1 MKRNVYLEGEMGA
14 RFGKEFQIAADSFTE
29 VFRCLKCNFS
39 QFMPY
44 LQECH
49 EKNIGFIL
57 EVEGRPIRNDAEA
70 LLLYKEGDM
79 IITPVPAGSKSGPAK
94 ILAAVAITVMTAGMG
109 AAALGMTAT
118 SVATG
123 ATVTGFGAAFTSMGA
138 FTAALG
144 GALGA
149 GGTLGILTQV
159 GLGIGINLALG
170 GIQQMMAPDPS
181 TDNQQDESYIF
192 QGSKQNIAEGDP
204 VPVLYG
210 ELRIPGRTI
219 SFHTRGESTQFANHT
234 QRATSAES
242 NGNSYDAQTIP
253 ATGGSAGSAA
263 GAAMGAAAVIDF
275 DLIAQLQTQNL
286 GGN

>member
-1 MKRNVYLEGEMGA
+1 MERNVYLEGEIGV
-14 RFGKEFQIAADSFTE
+14 RFGREFQIAADSFTD

-39 QFMPY
+39 GFMPY

-57 EVEGRPIRNDAEA
+57 EVEGRPIRNEAEA
-70 LLLYKEGDM
+70 LLLYREGDM

-109 AAALGMTAT
+109 AAAAGFLTV
-118 SVATG
+118 SSTG
-123 ATVTGFGAAFTSMGA
+123 AITTGAAAAFTSAGA
-138 FTAALG
+138 FGAALSAASG
-144 GALGA
+144 TILGQMALG
-149 GGTLGILTQV
+149 L
-159 GLGIGINLALG
+159 GINLAIG

-219 SFHTRGESTQFANHT
+219 SFHTKSERTAFANYS

-242 NGNSYDAQTIP
+242 NGNSYDTQSAGSS
-253 ATGGSAGSAA
+253 GGSAG
-263 GAAMGAAAVIDF
+263 GAAAPQGGAGTINY
-275 DLIAQLQTQNL
+275 DLVAVQLEQISV

>member
-1 MKRNVYLEGEMGA
+1 MKRNIYLEGEMGT
-14 RFGKEFQIAADSFTE
+14 RFGKEFQIAADSFTD

-39 QFMPY
+39 GFMPY

-57 EVEGRPIRNDAEA
+57 EVEGRLIRNEAEA
-70 LLLYKEGDM
+70 LLLYREGDM

-94 ILAAVAITVMTAGMG
+94 ILAAVAVTVMTAGMG

-149 GGTLGILTQV
+149 GGTLGVLTQV

-170 GIQQMMAPDPS
+170 GLQQMMAPDPS
-181 TDNQQDESYIF
+181 TDNDQDESYIF

-210 ELRIPGRTI
+210 ELRIPGRTV
-219 SFHTRGESTQFANHT
+219 SFHTRSERTQFYNSD
-234 QRATSAES
+234 QRATSNQS
-242 NGNSYDAQTIP
+242 NGQSYDQATGGS
-253 ATGGSAGSAA
+253 TGGSAGGASAP
-263 GAAMGAAAVIDF
+263 MGGSGTIDWSVVA
-275 DLIAQLQTQNL
+275 DSL
-286 GGN
+286 GR

>member
-1 MKRNVYLEGEMGA
+1 MKRKVYLEGEMGV
-14 RFGKEFQIAADSFTE
+14 RFGKEFQMVADSFTD
-29 VFRCLKCNFS
+29 VFRCLKCNFDS
-39 QFMPY
+39 FMPY

-57 EVEGRPIRNDAEA
+57 EVEGKAIKSEAEA

-109 AAALGMTAT
+109 AAMAGHL
-118 SVATG
+118 
-123 ATVTGFGAAFTSMGA
+123 TVSSAGVITTGFGAAFTGGIGG
-138 FTAALG
+138 FTAGLAAAGTG
-144 GALGA
+144 GLLAMGVA
-149 GGTLGILTQV
+149 V
-159 GLGIGINLALG
+159 NLAMT

-210 ELRIPGRTI
+210 ELRIPGRTV
-219 SFHTRGESTQFANHT
+219 SFHTRSERNQFYNQD
-234 QRATSAES
+234 QRATSSES
-242 NGNSYDAQTIP
+242 NGQTYDQAGGQVS
-253 ATGGSAGSAA
+253 GGSSGGASAPMGGS
-263 GAAMGAAAVIDF
+263 GTIDWSV
-275 DLIAQLQTQNL
+275 LENSL
-286 GGN
+286 GR

>member
-39 QFMPY
+39 TFMPY

-57 EVEGRPIRNDAEA
+57 EVEGKPIKNEAEA

-94 ILAAVAITVMTAGMG
+94 ILAAVAVTVMTGGMAAF
-109 AAALGMTAT
+109 AAAG
-118 SVATG
+118 S
-123 ATVTGFGAAFTSMGA
+123 AAFT
-138 FTAALG
+138 TAAGTVTMGSIGTGIAGGIVSASGTILG
-144 GALGA
+144 QMALG
-149 GGTLGILTQV
+149 LGM
-159 GLGIGINLALG
+159 NLAIA

-219 SFHTRGESTQFANHT
+219 SFHTRGESTQFANYT
-234 QRATSAES
+234 QRATSGES
-242 NGNSYDAQTIP
+242 NGNSYDAQAIP
-253 ATGGSAGSAA
+253 ASAGSAGSAS
-263 GAAMGAAAVIDF
+263 GAAMGAAAVINW
-275 DLIAQLQTQNL
+275 DLIAQLQTQSL

>member
-39 QFMPY
+39 TFMPY

-57 EVEGRPIRNDAEA
+57 EVEGKPIKNEAEA

-94 ILAAVAITVMTAGMG
+94 ILAAVAVTVMTGGMAAF
-109 AAALGMTAT
+109 AAAG
-118 SVATG
+118 S
-123 ATVTGFGAAFTSMGA
+123 AAFT
-138 FTAALG
+138 TAAGTVTLG
-144 GALGA
+144 SIGTGIAGGIVSASGTILGQMALG
-149 GGTLGILTQV
+149 LGM
-159 GLGIGINLALG
+159 NLAIS

-234 QRATSAES
+234 QRATSGES

-253 ATGGSAGSAA
+253 ASGGSAGSAA
-263 GAAMGAAAVIDF
+263 GAAMGAAAVIDWS
-275 DLIAQLQTQNL
+275 LIAQLQVQNL

>member
-39 QFMPY
+39 TFMPY

-57 EVEGRPIRNDAEA
+57 EVEGKPIKNEAEA

-94 ILAAVAITVMTAGMG
+94 ILAAVAG
-109 AAALGMTAT
+109 
-118 SVATG
+118 S
-123 ATVTGFGAAFTSMGA
+123 AAFT
-138 FTAALG
+138 TAAGTVTMGSIGTGIAGGIVSASGTILG
-144 GALGA
+144 QMALG
-149 GGTLGILTQV
+149 LGM
-159 GLGIGINLALG
+159 NLAIA

-234 QRATSAES
+234 QRATSGES

-253 ATGGSAGSAA
+253 ASGGSAGSAA
-263 GAAMGAAAVIDF
+263 GAAMGAAAVIDWS
-275 DLIAQLQTQNL
+275 LIAQLQAQNL